1 MAAWGVAGHPGPPS
15 APSSLHLLEVLP
27 RERGPAR
34 DAQRAGQAPVGVRFG
49 PRNGGFKA
57 VLWGSGAVRGD
68 WRGRQQEWGVAR
80 AQPGS
85 CQFRQVVCQFLQF
98 CHFQQ
103 EGGAGWRASCRLAR
117 PASPRPHPNPLPAGE
132 GARREGTCGGRRALW
147 TRTLSQSPP
156 EGRASRDSPLREG
169 GGRYLRETWQEARP
183 RFSRYCWW

>member
-57 VLWGSGAVRGD
+57 VLWDTGAFHGD
-68 WRGRQQEWGVAR
+68 RRGRQQEWGVAR

-85 CQFRQVVCQFLQF
+85 CQFRQVVCQFRQF

-132 GARREGTCGGRRALW
+132 GARREGTCGGP
-147 TRTLSQSPP
+147 TRPLGAYPLSVSAGG
-156 EGRASRDSPLREG
+156 EGESRLAPT
-169 GGRYLRETWQEARP
+169 GGRRVLFEGDVAGGEAA
-183 RFSRYCWW
+183 FL